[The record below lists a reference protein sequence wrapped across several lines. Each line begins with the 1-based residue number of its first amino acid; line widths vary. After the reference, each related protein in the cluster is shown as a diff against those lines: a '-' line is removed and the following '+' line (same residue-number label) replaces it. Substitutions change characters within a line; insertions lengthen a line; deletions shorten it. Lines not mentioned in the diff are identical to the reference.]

1 MEYCPRTLRQM
12 FESYSHLDKELAWH
26 LFRQIVEGLM
36 HIHGQG
42 IIHRDL
48 TPNNIFFD
56 ARNDIKI
63 GDFGLAKF
71 LKLEQ
76 LDQDVDASEMIGV
89 SVDGTGQVGT
99 YFYTAPEIEQR
110 WPKIN
115 EKADMYSLG
124 VVFFELWHPFDT
136 AMERHIVLSDL
147 KQKGEVPPA
156 WAVEFPE
163 QASLLWR
170 LMSPSPSDRPS
181 AVELLQ
187 NAFPPRMEYEML
199 DNILRTI
206 HTSDDTGVYDKIVN
220 AIFNEDTLD
229 TKGHNTNLESL
240 KVDGRD
246 TSCILFTDLQ
256 TDSRDHV
263 VEIATEVFKR
273 HCAKHLEIIPVRM
286 LGECPQT
293 NSRERNA
300 VKLLTHG
307 GDMVE
312 LCHELR
318 LPLVKW
324 IIANRR
330 SFFKRYEIAYVYR
343 RAIGHSPPNRY
354 LQGDFD
360 IIGGETALT
369 EAEIIKATMDII
381 LQYFHPESCDI
392 HLNHADLLDAIWAWA
407 GIRPEHRQKVA
418 ELLSLLGSLRPQSSE
433 RKTKWVVIRRQLRQE
448 LNLAETAV
456 NRLQTVGLRFC
467 GVADQALPR
476 LRGALPPDKTT
487 RKALEDLSELFNY
500 LRVWRLDQHV
510 YVDALMPPTESY
522 HRNLFFQ
529 REEETEKEAC
539 KQREEEAAQE
549 EERKRQRSCWKR
561 RKRCRKT
568 KEKKQGEEK
577 SCVPGS
583 EEEQRRGRA
592 GCIIDF
598 GMDRESSL
606 CSASSSAS
614 LQFLESVRSGS
625 LRSSCILSSDLS
637 RYSSGVESLFEDLS
651 RWKTRSA
658 LLEP

>member
-1 MEYCPRTLRQM
+1 MLP
-12 FESYSHLDKELAWH
+12 
-26 LFRQIVEGLM
+26 
-36 HIHGQG
+36 
-42 IIHRDL
+42 
-48 TPNNIFFD
+48 
-56 ARNDIKI
+56 
-63 GDFGLAKF
+63 
-71 LKLEQ
+71 
-76 LDQDVDASEMIGV
+76 EMIGV
-89 SVDGTGQVGT
+89 SADGTGQVGT

-136 AMERHIVLSDL
+136 AMERHI
-147 KQKGEVPPA
+147 
-156 WAVEFPE
+156 
-163 QASLLWR
+163 ASLLWR

-206 HTSDDTGVYDKIVN
+206 HYSDDTGVYDKIVN

-324 IIANRR
+324 IIANR
-330 SFFKRYEIAYVYR
+330 
-343 RAIGHSPPNRY
+343 
-354 LQGDFD
+354 
-360 IIGGETALT
+360 
-369 EAEIIKATMDII
+369 ATMDII

-418 ELLSLLGSLRPQSSE
+418 ELLSLWVQVSSLNLRKKDEMGGDKATTSTGPSDLSKFQFYENCLIHMNSQLSALKPRYARRSGKARTIGS
-433 RKTKWVVIRRQLRQE
+433 IE

-467 GVADQALPR
+467 GVADQALPSIR
-476 LRGALPPDKTT
+476 SLPPVWST
-487 RKALEDLSELFNY
+487 RPTRLCRMPLCHQ
-500 LRVWRLDQHV
+500 LRVTTGTCFSSGR
-510 YVDALMPPTESY
+510 
-522 HRNLFFQ
+522 
-529 REEETEKEAC
+529 K
-539 KQREEEAAQE
+539 KQRKKLVNRGRKKLRKKKKEKDREVAGKEENAAG
-549 EERKRQRSCWKR
+549 KQRR
-561 RKRCRKT
+561 RS
-568 KEKKQGEEK
+568 KEKKRAF
-577 SCVPGS
+577 PGS
-583 EEEQRRGRA
+583 EEEQRKRK
-592 GCIIDF
+592 
-598 GMDRESSL
+598 
-606 CSASSSAS
+606 
-614 LQFLESVRSGS
+614 
-625 LRSSCILSSDLS
+625 SCSDLS

-658 LLEP
+658 LLEPSSIARKI